1 MQPAMMKSSLMQEV
15 TMGFMQTKE
24 SVDKF
29 CLMQDIMDPSSQM
42 QSAMPM
48 SMQTHNLDKTGLLQ

>member
-1 MQPAMMKSSLMQEV
+1 MQPAMVKSPLMQEV

-29 CLMQDIMDPSSQM
+29 CLMQDAVDPSSQK
-42 QSAMPM
+42 QNTVPM
-48 SMQTHNLDKTGLLQ
+48 SMQAHSLYKTGWLQ